1 VLGWAQFA
9 HADPSSRVGAF
20 YTVIQSSGLMHYSR
34 ALELAFIKNQ
44 DQNLLKQ
51 QDDAASKRAVPKL

>member
-1 VLGWAQFA
+1 LAWAQFT
-9 HADPSSRVGAF
+9 HADPSSRVGSF
-20 YTVIQSSGLMHYSR
+20 YTAIQSTGLMHYSR